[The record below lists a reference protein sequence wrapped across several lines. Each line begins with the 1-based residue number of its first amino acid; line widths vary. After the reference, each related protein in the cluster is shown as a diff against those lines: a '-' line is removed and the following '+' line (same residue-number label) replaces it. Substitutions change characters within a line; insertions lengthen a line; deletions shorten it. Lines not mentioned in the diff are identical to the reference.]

1 MLRKHKKLTIFLSV
15 IAVILTFFLMINIV
29 PPKKV
34 VKTNPFIATKEQGVM
49 IAAHRGGKNL
59 NPENTFK
66 AFDYSIDTFDIEI
79 LELDLCMT
87 SDGHLVSSHDRTI
100 DDCADVTSKDY
111 YIKDHTLKELQKFN
125 FGYNFKDKEGNY
137 PYRDIL
143 LNVKDEDKSAVLY
156 QNSLRIA
163 TIEEIFA
170 KYQNTDLKFILEIKD
185 SGDFGKA
192 ATDELVE
199 QIKNYNLTERVVV
212 GTFHNEIESYL
223 NETYDYIYRG
233 AAMGTA
239 AKFVV
244 TQMLKVNLFDSSS
257 FSALQ
262 IPMSYALE
270 NDNDEEI
277 LSLNLTRK
285 TYIKRAHR
293 RNISVQYWT
302 INDKQEMEQLI
313 DLGADVIMTDNP
325 DLLYDVLVEKGLRKP
340 LK

>member
-1 MLRKHKKLTIFLSV
+1 MLRKHKKLTVFLSI
-15 IAVILTFFLMINIV
+15 IATILTFFLIINIV

-66 AFDYSIDTFDIEI
+66 AFDYSINTFDIEI

-100 DDCADVTSKDY
+100 DDCADVSQENY
-111 YIKDHTLKELQKFN
+111 YIKDHTLQDLQKFN
-125 FGYNFKDKEGNY
+125 FGYNFKDKQGNY
-137 PYRDIL
+137 PYRDL
-143 LNVKDEDKSAVLY
+143 LNGVAEENKSAVLLE
-156 QNSLRIA
+156 NSLRIA

-185 SGDFGKA
+185 SGEFGKK
-192 ATDELVE
+192 ATDEL
-199 QIKNYNLTERVVV
+199 IKQMENYSLTDRVVV

-223 NETYDYIYRG
+223 NSNYDYIYRG

-244 TQMLKVNLFDSSS
+244 TQMLGVNLFDSSS

-262 IPMSYALE
+262 IPMSYELKKGGK
-270 NDNDEEI
+270 EI

-302 INDKQEMEQLI
+302 INDKDEMNKLI

-325 DLLYDVLVEKGLRKP
+325 DLLYEVLVERGLRKP